1 MPGKTSEFAFEIFR
15 DGEEIPVT
23 YTPLVL
29 EDFRRTK
36 LDRVEAM
43 LDDLS
48 REQFDDDEFP
58 EGADPRLG
66 VIGPMIAHALGE
78 DDQQVIAQCVLWLAI
93 RHPEIWGLEI
103 QPGNLTYLSSA
114 GRGNGVLH

>member
-1 MPGKTSEFAFEIFR
+1 MSTETNEFAFEIFR

-23 YTPLVL
+23 YTPRVL

-48 REQFDDDEFP
+48 RERFDDEDLP
-58 EGADPRLG
+58 DDADPRLG
-66 VIGPMIAHALGE
+66 VVGPMIAHALGD
-78 DDQQVIAQCVLWLAI
+78 DDQQILAQCVLWLAV
-93 RHPEIWGLEI
+93 RHPEIWGIEI
-103 QPGNLTYLSSA
+103 EPDILTYLSSA
-114 GRGNGVLH
+114 GPGSGSLH